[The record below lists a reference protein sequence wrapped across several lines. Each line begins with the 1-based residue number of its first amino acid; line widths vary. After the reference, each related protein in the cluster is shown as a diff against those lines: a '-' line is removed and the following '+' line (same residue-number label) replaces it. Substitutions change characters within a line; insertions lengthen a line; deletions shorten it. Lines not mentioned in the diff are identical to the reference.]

1 MLELHRSERADT
13 LVEALAGLLADPAPG
28 GADPFEPEIVAVP
41 ERGVERWLAQRLSH
55 RLGAGDGSGGICAN
69 VRFPSPATL
78 LGEVVESVTAT
89 LTGSTAGN
97 AAGTGSTVS
106 TDTAA
111 GTADSDPWAPGR
123 AVWPLLELIDTAVA
137 SGDGRFAGLAA
148 HLERGGHGR
157 RYALARAL
165 AGLFGSYATH
175 RPALLRSWALG
186 DDAVPPDLAWQP
198 ELWRRLRSGLGVP
211 GPAERLA
218 DAVAALRDGTDPGEL
233 PGRIS
238 LFGPT
243 RLAAEHLAVLEALS
257 VHRDVHLWLPHPSP
271 VMWEAVRTGRPA
283 EPPARAADGS
293 AALVRNPLLRS
304 LGRDVRELALRLP
317 AAGPGVTDTHH
328 PATGPT
334 GPETLL
340 QRVQVALRDD
350 TPPAPPA
357 ERPLLDTGDRSIVL
371 HSCHGPDR
379 QVEVLR
385 EVLLGLLAADP
396 ELEPRDIIVMCPDI
410 EVFAPL
416 ITASFGLAPEPGGE
430 GTGPSREELHPGHL
444 LRVRLADRAL
454 RQANPLL
461 GTVSTLLE
469 LAGSRLTASQVLD
482 LIASGPVRRRFRLDD
497 DALER
502 ISELVT
508 AAGVRWGLDAA
519 HRAPYRLDG
528 VEQNTWRSGLDRLLL
543 GVAMAET
550 PGAPAWLGSALP
562 LDEVDSSDVDLVGRL
577 AEIVDRLATV
587 LAALRGPQPLSD
599 WVAALT
605 EGLSALTDTTP
616 ADAWQAGQAR
626 AELADV
632 LQSAGPQAGRV
643 DLDLPDVRGLLAE
656 RLRGRP
662 SRANFRTG
670 TLTVATLVPMRAVP
684 HRVVCLLGCDDGVF
698 PRAGAPDGDD
708 VLARHPVVGERDPR
722 GEDRQLLLD
731 AICSATRHLVVVSSG
746 ADERTGADRPP
757 SVPVG
762 ELCDAIDACVQVPV
776 GRASEALRARHPLQP
791 FDRRNFRPGE
801 LLADGPFSFDR
812 AALAGAEMAAGPRA
826 AVPLFPPAPL
836 PAPESPDD
844 PVELDDL
851 IAFVEH
857 PVRAFLRQR
866 VRVLP
871 PQENAEPDD
880 ALPVELDG
888 LGTWRIGDRLLA
900 DRVAGAPPQAVARAE
915 TLRGDLPPGGIG
927 RRVLTDV
934 GGRVEPLVALATAVR
949 TGAPG
954 SQDLV
959 AELDGATVTGTVPGL
974 HGDVVV
980 RVEYSR
986 LKAKQRLRAW
996 VQLLALTAA
1005 HPGRRWTAVTIGRG
1019 SGGPARSTL
1028 GPVDPARARQVL
1040 ADLVSLRRDGL
1051 REPLPLPTDA
1061 AAVYA
1066 RNRSRGVVPA
1076 NALAAADA
1084 EWSRFERD
1092 DAAHAFVRGPGAP
1105 LLVREEPGDAAEPT
1119 RFGALA
1125 TRLWAPLLDHERQDA
1140 P

>member
-1 MLELHRSERADT
+1 MRSVLEIHRAERADT
-13 LVEALAGLLADPAPG
+13 LVEALADVLAVG
-28 GADPFEPEIVAVP
+28 SGDPFAAETVAVP
-41 ERGVERWLAQRLSH
+41 ERGVERWLAQRLAH
-55 RLGAGDGSGGICAN
+55 RLGAGPGSGGVCAN
-69 VRFPSPATL
+69 VRFPAPAAL
-78 LGEVVESVTAT
+78 LGGIVAHVTGTDQAT
-89 LTGSTAGN
+89 
-97 AAGTGSTVS
+97 
-106 TDTAA
+106 
-111 GTADSDPWAPGR
+111 DPWSPGR
-123 AVWPLLELIDTAVA
+123 SVWPLLELIDEAVA
-137 SGDGRFAGLAA
+137 TSGDDRFTALAA

-157 RYALARAL
+157 RYALARTL

-175 RPALLRSWALG
+175 RPELLRRWRAG
-186 DDAVPPDLAWQP
+186 EDAVPADLRWQP
-198 ELWRRLRSGLGVP
+198 ELWRRLRAALGVP
-211 GPAERLA
+211 GPVERL
-218 DAVAALRDGTDPGEL
+218 DEAVALLRGGADPGPEVGPRL
-233 PGRIS
+233 S

-243 RLAAEHLAVLEALS
+243 RLAAEHLAVLESLAA
-257 VHRDVHLWLPHPSP
+257 HREVHLWLPHPSP
-271 VMWEAVRTGRPA
+271 VMWDAVRAGRTPGVPSRATDTSAEAVRH
-283 EPPARAADGS
+283 
-293 AALVRNPLLRS
+293 PLLRS
-304 LGRDVRELALRLP
+304 LGRDTRELALRLP
-317 AAGPGVTDTHH
+317 PAGPAVADTHH
-328 PATGPT
+328 PAPADAGP
-334 GPETLL
+334 PTLL
-340 QRVQVALRDD
+340 RRLQAALRDD
-350 TPPAPPA
+350 AVPPAPA
-357 ERPLLDTGDRSIVL
+357 DRPLLDPADRSVAL

-396 ELEPRDIIVMCPDI
+396 DLEPRDIIVMCPDI

-416 ITASFGLAPEPGGE
+416 ITASFGLAPDADAPDGA
-430 GTGPSREELHPGHL
+430 GPSREELHPGHR

-461 GTVSTLLE
+461 GTVSSLLE
-469 LAGSRLTASQVLD
+469 LAGSRVSASQVLD
-482 LIASGPVRRRFRLDD
+482 LVASAPVRRRFRFDD

-502 ISELVT
+502 LSELVT

-519 HRAPYRLDG
+519 HRRPYRLEG
-528 VEQNTWRSGLDRLLL
+528 VGQNTWRAGLDRMLV

-550 PGAPAWLGSALP
+550 PGAPAWLGTALP

-577 AEIVDRLATV
+577 AEFVDRLATV
-587 LAALRGPQPLSD
+587 LGALRGPQPLSA
-599 WVAALT
+599 WVDALV

-616 ADAWQAGQAR
+616 TDAWQAGQAR

-632 LQSAGPQAGRV
+632 VASAGPQAATV

-684 HRVVCLLGCDDGVF
+684 HKVVCLLGCDDGVF

-708 VLARHPVVGERDPR
+708 VLARDPVVGERDPR

-762 ELCDAIDACVQVPV
+762 ELCDAIDACVRTTSGTP
-776 GRASEALRARHPLQP
+776 ASRALRARHPLQP
-791 FDRRNFRPGE
+791 FDRRNFTPGA

-812 AALAGAEMAAGPRA
+812 AALRGAEAAAGPRT
-826 AVPLFPPAPL
+826 VTPLFGADPL
-836 PAPESPDD
+836 PPPEDPPDGV
-844 PVELDDL
+844 VELDEL
-851 IAFVEH
+851 VAFVEH

-871 PQENAEPDD
+871 PEENVEPDD

-888 LGTWRIGDRLLA
+888 LATWKIGDRLLT
-900 DRVAGAPPQAVARAE
+900 DRLAGAAPQAVTRAE

-927 RRVLTDV
+927 HRVLTEV
-934 GGRVEPLVALATAVR
+934 GGQVEPLVAVAATVA
-949 TGAPG
+949 TGEAG

-959 AELDGATVTGTVPGL
+959 AQLTGTPEDGRAVAGTVPGL

-986 LKAKQRLRAW
+986 LKAKHRLRAW

-1005 HPGRRWTAVTIGRG
+1005 HPGRSWTAVTVGRG
-1019 SGGPARSTL
+1019 PGGAARSML
-1028 GPVDPARARQVL
+1028 GPVDPGLARRTL
-1040 ADLVSLRRDGL
+1040 ADLVALRREGL
-1051 REPLPLPTDA
+1051 RAPLPLPTDA

-1066 RNRSRGVVPA
+1066 RNRARGVVPA
-1076 NALAAADA
+1076 NAFAAAES
-1084 EWSRFERD
+1084 EWSRFE
-1092 DAAHAFVRGPGAP
+1092 HAEAPHVFVRGGAGGP
-1105 LLVREEPGDAAEPT
+1105 LVVRPEPGSGDEPT
-1119 RFGALA
+1119 RFGELA
-1125 TRLWAPLLDHERQDA
+1125 VRLWAPLLDHERQDA

>member
-1 MLELHRSERADT
+1 MELHRAERADT
-13 LVEALAGLLADPAPG
+13 LVDALAGVLAAG
-28 GADPFEPEIVAVP
+28 AADPFTPEVVAVP

-55 RLGAGDGSGGICAN
+55 RLGAGSGSGGVCAN
-69 VRFPSPATL
+69 VVFPAPAAL
-78 LGEVVESVTAT
+78 LGEIVDTVT
-89 LTGSTAGN
+89 G
-97 AAGTGSTVS
+97 
-106 TDTAA
+106 
-111 GTADSDPWAPGR
+111 ADPETDPWAPGR
-123 AVWPLLELIDTAVA
+123 AVWPLLELIDEAA
-137 SGDGRFAGLAA
+137 RSGDDRFAGLAA

-157 RYALARAL
+157 RYALARSL
-165 AGLFGSYATH
+165 AGLFGTYATH
-175 RPALLRSWALG
+175 RPALLRNWRRGADEVS
-186 DDAVPPDLAWQP
+186 PDLAWQP
-198 ELWRRLRSGLGVP
+198 ELWRRLRARLGVP
-211 GPAERLA
+211 GPAERLDA
-218 DAVAALRDGTDPGEL
+218 AVAALRDGASPGDGVPERL
-233 PGRIS
+233 S

-243 RLAAEHLAVLEALS
+243 RLAAEHLGVLEAVS

-271 VMWEAVRTGRPA
+271 VMWDAVRRSRPA
-283 EPPARAADGS
+283 APPTRASDGS
-293 AALVRNPLLRS
+293 AGQVRNPLLRS

-317 AAGPGVTDTHH
+317 ATGPGVTDTHH
-328 PATGPT
+328 RAPGPG
-334 GPETLL
+334 GPPTLL
-340 QRVQVALRDD
+340 RRLQEALRDD
-350 TPPAPPA
+350 VPPPAPGD
-357 ERPLLDTGDRSIVL
+357 RPLLDPADRSVVL

-385 EVLLGLLAADP
+385 EALLGLLAAD
-396 ELEPRDIIVMCPDI
+396 ETLEPRDIVVMCPDI

-416 ITASFGLAPEPGGE
+416 ITASFGLAPDPSAPGAAA
-430 GTGPSREELHPGHL
+430 GPSRDELHPGHL

-461 GTVSTLLE
+461 GTVSSLLE

-502 ISELVT
+502 LTELVT
-508 AAGVRWGLDAA
+508 AAGVRWGLDAG
-519 HRAPYRLDG
+519 HRAPYKLDG
-528 VEQNTWRSGLDRLLL
+528 VGQNTWRAGLDRLLV

-550 PGAPAWLGSALP
+550 PGAPAWLGTALP

-577 AEIVDRLATV
+577 AEIVDRLGTV
-587 LAALRGPQPLSD
+587 LGALRGPQPLAR
-599 WVAALT
+599 WVAALG
-605 EGLSALTDTTP
+605 EGLAALTDTP
-616 ADAWQAGQAR
+616 ASEAWQATQAR

-632 LQSAGPQAGRV
+632 LHTAGPQAETV

-708 VLARHPVVGERDPR
+708 VLARDPVVGERDPR

-731 AICSATRHLVVVSSG
+731 AICSATEHLVVVSSG
-746 ADERTGADRPP
+746 ADERTGAERPP
-757 SVPVG
+757 SVPIG
-762 ELCDAIDACVQVPV
+762 ELCDAIDACVRT
-776 GRASEALRARHPLQP
+776 GSGARASDVLRARHPLQP
-791 FDRRNFRPGE
+791 HDRRNFLAGA

-812 AALAGAEMAAGPRA
+812 AALQGAEAAGGPRS
-826 AVPLFPPAPL
+826 AVPLFPADPL
-836 PAPESPDD
+836 PEPDD
-844 PVELDDL
+844 EDTVELDEL

-871 PQENAEPDD
+871 PGENEEPDD

-888 LGTWRIGDRLLA
+888 LATWKIGDRLLA
-900 DRVAGAPPQAVARAE
+900 DRLAGAPPQAVARAE

-934 GGRVEPLVALATAVR
+934 GGRVEPLVALAAAAR
-949 TGAPG
+949 TGEAA

-959 AELDGATVTGTVPGL
+959 APLTGTALDGITVAGTVPGL

-986 LKAKQRLRAW
+986 LKAKHRLRAW
-996 VQLLALTAA
+996 VQLLALAAA
-1005 HPGRRWTAVTIGRG
+1005 HPDRSWTAVTIGRG
-1019 SGGPARSTL
+1019 TGGAARSTL
-1028 GPVDPARARQVL
+1028 GPVDPARARAVL
-1040 ADLVSLRRDGL
+1040 ADLVALRRDGL
-1051 REPLPLPTDA
+1051 RAPLPLPTDA

-1066 RNRSRGVVPA
+1066 RNRARGVTPA

-1084 EWSRFERD
+1084 EWSKFERT
-1092 DAAHAFVRGPGAP
+1092 DAAHVFVRGPGAP
-1105 LLVREEPGDAAEPT
+1105 LLPRDEPGAGAEPT

>member
-28 GADPFEPEIVAVP
+28 GADPFAPEIVAVP

-55 RLGAGDGSGGICAN
+55 RLGARGSAGGGGGGGDGVCAN
-69 VRFPSPATL
+69 VRFPSPAAL
-78 LGEVVESVTAT
+78 LGDVVSRVT
-89 LTGSTAGN
+89 
-97 AAGTGSTVS
+97 GTDPET
-106 TDTAA
+106 
-111 GTADSDPWAPGR
+111 DPWAPGR
-123 AVWPLLELIDTAVA
+123 AVWPLLELIDDAVT

-186 DDAVPPDLAWQP
+186 EDAVPPDLAWQP
-198 ELWRRLRSGLGVP
+198 ELWRRLRSGLDAP

-218 DAVAALRDGTDPGEL
+218 DAVAALRAGADPGEL

-257 VHRDVHLWLPHPSP
+257 AHRDVHLWLPHPSP
-271 VMWEAVRTGRPA
+271 AMWEAVRAARPA
-283 EPPARAADGS
+283 DPPARAADGS

-328 PATGPT
+328 PAAGPD
-334 GPETLL
+334 GPPTLL
-340 QRVQVALRDD
+340 QRVQRALRDD
-350 TPPAPPA
+350 TPPPRPADRPP
-357 ERPLLDTGDRSIVL
+357 LDPADRSIVL

-385 EVLLGLLAADP
+385 EVLLGLLATDP
-396 ELEPRDIIVMCPDI
+396 GLEPRDIIVMCPDI

-416 ITASFGLAPEPGGE
+416 ITASFGLAPEPGAAGE
-430 GTGPSREELHPGHL
+430 GAGPSRDELHPGHL

-528 VEQNTWRSGLDRLLL
+528 IEQNTWRAGLDRLLV

-577 AEIVDRLATV
+577 AEIVDRLATA
-587 LAALRGPQPLSD
+587 LAALRGPQPLSA

-605 EGLSALTDTTP
+605 EALSALTDTAP

-632 LQSAGPQAGRV
+632 LHSAGPQADTV

-684 HRVVCLLGCDDGVF
+684 HKVVCLLGCDDGVF

-708 VLARHPVVGERDPR
+708 VLARDPVVGERDPR

-731 AICSATRHLVVVSSG
+731 AICSATSALVVVSSG
-746 ADERTGADRPP
+746 ADERTGAQRPP

-762 ELCDAIDACVQVPV
+762 ELCDAIDACVQVPGDRPV
-776 GRASEALRARHPLQP
+776 AASDALRARHPLQP
-791 FDRRNFRPGE
+791 FDRRNFRPGA

-812 AALAGAEMAAGPRA
+812 AALGGAEMAAGPRA
-826 AVPLFPPAPL
+826 AVPLFPPGPL
-836 PAPESPDD
+836 PAPEDTGD

-851 IAFVEH
+851 VAFVEH

-888 LGTWRIGDRLLA
+888 LGSWRIGERLLTDRL
-900 DRVAGAPPQAVARAE
+900 AGAPPQAVARAE

-934 GGRVEPLVALATAVR
+934 GGRVEPLVALAAAVR
-949 TGAPG
+949 TGEAT

-980 RVEYSR
+980 RVGYSR
-986 LKAKQRLRAW
+986 LKARQRLRAW

-1005 HPGRRWTAVTIGRG
+1005 HPDRRWTAVTIGRG
-1019 SGGPARSTL
+1019 GGGPARSTL
-1028 GPVDPARARQVL
+1028 GPVDPELARRVL
-1040 ADLVSLRRDGL
+1040 ADLVALRREGL

-1066 RNRSRGVVPA
+1066 RNRSRGVTPA

-1092 DAAHAFVRGPGAP
+1092 EAAHTFVRGPAAP
-1105 LLVREEPGDAAEPT
+1105 LLLRDEPGAGAEPT

-1125 TRLWAPLLDHERQDA
+1125 TRVWAPLLDHERQDA

>member
-1 MLELHRSERADT
+1 MRSVLEIHRAERADT
-13 LVEALAGLLADPAPG
+13 LVEALADVLAAGSD
-28 GADPFEPEIVAVP
+28 DPFAAETVAVP
-41 ERGVERWLAQRLSH
+41 ERGVERWLAQRLAH
-55 RLGAGDGSGGICAN
+55 RLGAGTGGGGVCAN
-69 VRFPSPATL
+69 VRFPAPAALLGGVVAHVTGTDPAT
-78 LGEVVESVTAT
+78 
-89 LTGSTAGN
+89 
-97 AAGTGSTVS
+97 
-106 TDTAA
+106 
-111 GTADSDPWAPGR
+111 DPWSPGR
-123 AVWPLLELIDTAVA
+123 SVWPLLELIDEAVA
-137 SGDGRFAGLAA
+137 DPGDDRFTALAA

-157 RYALARAL
+157 RYALARTL

-175 RPALLRSWALG
+175 RPELLRRWRAG
-186 DDAVPPDLAWQP
+186 EDAVHADLVWQP
-198 ELWRRLRSGLGVP
+198 ELWRRLHAALGVP
-211 GPAERLA
+211 GPAERLD
-218 DAVAALRDGTDPGEL
+218 DAVARLRGGADPGPEVGPRL
-233 PGRIS
+233 S

-243 RLAAEHLAVLEALS
+243 RLAAEHLTVLEALAA
-257 VHRDVHLWLPHPSP
+257 HREVHLWLPHPSP
-271 VMWEAVRTGRPA
+271 AMWDAVRAARTPGVPS
-283 EPPARAADGS
+283 RAADTS
-293 AALVRNPLLRS
+293 AGAVRHPLLRS
-304 LGRDVRELALRLP
+304 LGRDTRELALRLP

-328 PATGPT
+328 PAPAGSGTP
-334 GPETLL
+334 TLL
-340 QRVQVALRDD
+340 SRLQTALRDD
-350 TPPAPPA
+350 AVPPAP
-357 ERPLLDTGDRSIVL
+357 EDRPLLDVDDRSVAL

-396 ELEPRDIIVMCPDI
+396 DLEPRDIIVMCPDI

-416 ITASFGLAPEPGGE
+416 ITASFGLAPDADSPDGA
-430 GTGPSREELHPGHL
+430 GPSREELHPGHR

-461 GTVSTLLE
+461 GTVSSLLE
-469 LAGSRLTASQVLD
+469 LAGSRVSASQVLD
-482 LIASGPVRRRFRLDD
+482 LVASAPVRRRFRFDD

-502 ISELVT
+502 LSELVT

-519 HRAPYRLDG
+519 HRRPYRLDG
-528 VEQNTWRSGLDRLLL
+528 IEQNTWRAGLDRMLV

-550 PGAPAWLGSALP
+550 PGAPAWLGTALP

-577 AEIVDRLATV
+577 AEFVDRLATV
-587 LAALRGPQPLSD
+587 LGALRGPQPLSV
-599 WVAALT
+599 WVDALV

-616 ADAWQAGQAR
+616 TDAWQAGQAR

-632 LQSAGPQAGRV
+632 VASAGPQAATV

-684 HRVVCLLGCDDGVF
+684 HKVVCLLGCDDGVF

-708 VLARHPVVGERDPR
+708 VLARDPVVGERDPR

-731 AICSATRHLVVVSSG
+731 ALCSATRHLVVVSSG

-762 ELCDAIDACVQVPV
+762 ELCDAIDACVRTGTGTP
-776 GRASEALRARHPLQP
+776 ASQALRARHPLQP
-791 FDRRNFRPGE
+791 FDRRNFTSGA
-801 LLADGPFSFDR
+801 LLAAGPFSFDR
-812 AALAGAEMAAGPRA
+812 AALRGAEAAAGPRT
-826 AVPLFPPAPL
+826 VTPLFGADPL
-836 PAPESPDD
+836 PPPEDPPDGV
-844 PVELDDL
+844 VELDEL
-851 IAFVEH
+851 VAFVEH

-871 PQENAEPDD
+871 PEENVEPDD

-888 LGTWRIGDRLLA
+888 LATWKIGDRLLA
-900 DRVAGAPPQAVARAE
+900 DRLAGAAPQAVARAE

-927 RRVLTDV
+927 HRVLTEV
-934 GGRVEPLVALATAVR
+934 GGQVEPLVAVAAAVATGEA
-949 TGAPG
+949 G

-959 AELDGATVTGTVPGL
+959 AQLTGTPEDGRAVAGTVPGL

-986 LKAKQRLRAW
+986 LKAKHRLRAW

-1005 HPGRRWTAVTIGRG
+1005 HPGRSWTAVTVGRG
-1019 SGGPARSTL
+1019 PGGAARSVL
-1028 GPVDPARARQVL
+1028 GPVDPGLARRTL
-1040 ADLVSLRRDGL
+1040 ADLVALRREGL
-1051 REPLPLPTDA
+1051 RAPLPLPTDA

-1066 RNRSRGVVPA
+1066 RNRARGVVPA
-1076 NALAAADA
+1076 NAFAAAES
-1084 EWSRFERD
+1084 EWSRFE
-1092 DAAHAFVRGPGAP
+1092 HAEAPHVYVRGAAGGP
-1105 LLVREEPGDAAEPT
+1105 LVARPEPGSGGEPT
-1119 RFGALA
+1119 RFGELA
-1125 TRLWAPLLDHERQDA
+1125 VRLWAPLLDHERQDA